1 MIRLSLKCYPLVLVF
16 FIAAGCHGSR
26 NETPGKNVEK
36 TFYGNGKP
44 ESVTTIVN
52 GKKNGIQEY
61 YFGNG
66 NLASTVNFVN
76 GKMQGDLKAYYP
88 DGTLRIIAHYDS
100 GSANGETRKF
110 YKDGKIERIQEY
122 NKGRLTY
129 EKKYSEEGKILY
141 EDHYER
147 IN

>member
-1 MIRLSLKCYPLVLVF
+1 MMRLSVKFSFLVVIF
-16 FIAAGCHGSR
+16 FITAGCHGSR
-26 NETPGKNVEK
+26 NETHVKNVEK

-44 ESVTTIVN
+44 ESVTTIVS

-76 GKMQGDLKAYYP
+76 DKMQGDLKAYYP

-100 GSANGETRKF
+100 GSANGKTRKF
-110 YKDGKIERIQEY
+110 YRDGKLARIQVY
-122 NKGRLTY
+122 DKGRLTY
-129 EKKYSEEGKILY
+129 EKKFSEEGKILY

-147 IN
+147 IK